1 MTDAPHRVRRW
12 LLLVALTA
20 AGTAGLDAL
29 DVPSPALFAG
39 LLAAIGLALAGHA
52 PARVPRPASA
62 AAQAVIGV
70 VIGVLAQVQ
79 TLVALAAD
87 WLPVLLVSAATLVL
101 SMVAGLLLGRRRGV
115 SRLTGMLALTAG
127 GASGLVAVS
136 RELGGDDRVVAV
148 VQYLR
153 VVLVTVSMPLV
164 AAVVYGASGDA
175 GSVGGGSG
183 GTATAAGAATAAPL
197 QEGHLH
203 ATWLQEGGFP
213 ATAAAVPAGPVWGWL
228 AGLLLTAVC
237 AAIGLPLARLLRVP
251 AGGLLG
257 PMTVAL
263 VLTLAGATGAAQP
276 PGLLVELAFAVIG
289 WQAGVRFTRES
300 LRVVAGLLPAATA
313 LIAAVVVGCAALGA
327 VLARLT
333 GVTPLE
339 AYLATTPGGIYAV
352 VATAVSSGVDV
363 AFVVAVQV
371 LRVVMMLLVA
381 PPVARLMARRRA

>member
-1 MTDAPHRVRRW
+1 V
-12 LLLVALTA
+12 V
-20 AGTAGLDAL
+20 
-29 DVPSPALFAG
+29 
-39 LLAAIGLALAGHA
+39 
-52 PARVPRPASA
+52 
-62 AAQAVIGV
+62 GV

-175 GSVGGGSG
+175 GSAGGGFG
-183 GTATAAGAATAAPL
+183 GAAAADGAATA
-197 QEGHLH
+197 
-203 ATWLQEGGFP
+203 
-213 ATAAAVPAGPVWGWL
+213 GPVWAWL

-263 VLTLAGATGAAQP
+263 VLTLAGATGAARP

-300 LRVVAGLLPAATA
+300 LRLVAGLLPAATA

-339 AYLATTPGGIYAV
+339 AYLATTPG
-352 VATAVSSGVDV
+352 
-363 AFVVAVQV
+363 
-371 LRVVMMLLVA
+371 
-381 PPVARLMARRRA
+381 